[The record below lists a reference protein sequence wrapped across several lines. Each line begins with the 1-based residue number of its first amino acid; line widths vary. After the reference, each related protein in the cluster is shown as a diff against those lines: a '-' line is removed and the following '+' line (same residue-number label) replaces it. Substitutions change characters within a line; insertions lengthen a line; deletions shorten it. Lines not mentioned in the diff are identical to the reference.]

1 MKNNYKSVD
10 NSLPATKANAML
22 GTEYQLASTERCLGT
37 EAPTLGVLS
46 WKCFQGRGEANM
58 RGPLRGIDP
67 PLMWGAPS
75 NRLEAK
81 ELEEETCAC
90 RHRSF

>member
-10 NSLPATKANAML
+10 NSPPATKANAML
-22 GTEYQLASTERCLGT
+22 GTGCQLACTERCLGK
-37 EAPTLGVLS
+37 EAPTLDVSS
-46 WKCFQGRGEANM
+46 WQCFQGRGEANM
-58 RGPLRGIDP
+58 RGPLRGKDP

-81 ELEEETCAC
+81 ELAEETHVC